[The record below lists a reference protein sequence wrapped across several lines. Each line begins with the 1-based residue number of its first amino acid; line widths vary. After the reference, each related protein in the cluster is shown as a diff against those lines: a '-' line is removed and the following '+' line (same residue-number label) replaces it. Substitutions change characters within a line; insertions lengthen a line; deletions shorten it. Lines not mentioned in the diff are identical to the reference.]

1 MSKIRLDKYISSQTA
16 LTRSEAVIAIYRN
29 RVTVNGRIKK
39 DGAIKVDTEK
49 DEVCLD
55 GEQLIYEEFVYYML
69 NKPQGVISATED
81 NQHKTVVELIDTS
94 REIAPVGRLDIDTEG
109 LLLLTDD
116 GKLTHE
122 LLSPK
127 KHVDKTYY
135 AEVDGEITA
144 EVVKG
149 FEEGIE
155 YGEKNPSAPGKLV
168 VLDGADDS
176 GFGADVAG
184 ATKPGFISDEILK
197 NVPDNSSVPGM
208 QKALVTISEGKFHQI
223 KRMFNV
229 YGLNVTYLKR
239 ISMGKLVLDESLQ
252 PGEYKK
258 ILKSDIV

>member
-55 GEQLIYEEFVYYML
+55 GDKLIYEEFVYYML

-168 VLDGADDS
+168 VLDGS
-176 GFGADVAG
+176 
-184 ATKPGFISDEILK
+184 
-197 NVPDNSSVPGM
+197 NN
-208 QKALVTISEGKFHQI
+208 KALVTISEGKFHQI

-239 ISMGKLVLDESLQ
+239 ISMGKLVLDENLK

-258 ILKSDIV
+258 IAKSDIV

>member
-55 GEQLIYEEFVYYML
+55 GEKLIYEEFVYYML

-168 VLDGADDS
+168 
-176 GFGADVAG
+176 
-184 ATKPGFISDEILK
+184 ILK
-197 NVPDNSSVPGM
+197 DDTNNTSLPGA
-208 QKALVTISEGKFHQI
+208 QKALVTICEGKFHQI

-239 ISMGKLVLDESLQ
+239 ISMGKLVLDESLK

>member
-39 DGAIKVDTEK
+39 DGAIKVDIEK
-49 DEVCLD
+49 DEICLD
-55 GEQLIYEEFVYYML
+55 GEKLVYEEFVYYML
-69 NKPQGVISATED
+69 NKPQGVVSATED
-81 NQHKTVVELIDTS
+81 SKYKTVVELVDTS

-116 GKLTHE
+116 GKLTHD

-135 AEVDGEITA
+135 AEVDGEITQ

-168 VLDGADDS
+168 LIGNSSDVDGAS
-176 GFGADVAG
+176 A
-184 ATKPGFISDEILK
+184 EILK
-197 NVPDNSSVPGM
+197 NIPEKNEVPNT

-239 ISMGKLVLDESLQ
+239 ISMGKLVLDETLE

-258 ILKSDIV
+258 ISKLDII

>member
-55 GEQLIYEEFVYYML
+55 GEQLVYEEFVYYML

-144 EVVKG
+144 DVVKG

-155 YGEKNPSAPGKLV
+155 YGGEEGIIVISFDAVKSSLERCLAGDITLCVECNPLHGPR
-168 VLDGADDS
+168 
-176 GFGADVAG
+176 VANLIRSLEAG
-184 ATKPGFISDEILK
+184 
-197 NVPDNSSVPGM
+197 NVP
-208 QKALVTISEGKFHQI
+208 QKKSYIIDTFFSAESITEEMI
-223 KRMFNV
+223 KERP
-229 YGLNVTYLKR
+229 Y
-239 ISMGKLVLDESLQ
+239 
-252 PGEYKK
+252 
-258 ILKSDIV
+258 

>member
-55 GEQLIYEEFVYYML
+55 GEKLVYEEFVYYML

-144 EVVKG
+144 EAVKG

-168 VLDGADDS
+168 VLRNLGGGEDAVPVELLKNIPDN
-176 GFGADVAG
+176 ADV
-184 ATKPGFISDEILK
+184 DE
-197 NVPDNSSVPGM
+197 NY
-208 QKALVTISEGKFHQI
+208 KALVTISEGKFHQI

-239 ISMGKLVLDESLQ
+239 ISMGKLVLDENLK

-258 ILKSDIV
+258 IAKSDIM

>member
-55 GEQLIYEEFVYYML
+55 GEKLVYEEFVYYML

-168 VLDGADDS
+168 VLDGVGEDED
-176 GFGADVAG
+176 
-184 ATKPGFISDEILK
+184 GFISAEILK

-258 ILKSDIV
+258 IAKSDII

>member
-94 REIAPVGRLDIDTEG
+94 REIAPAGRLDIDTEG

-168 VLDGADDS
+168 VLDGVGEDED
-176 GFGADVAG
+176 
-184 ATKPGFISDEILK
+184 GFISAEILK
-197 NVPDNSSVPGM
+197 NVPDNSSVPGK

-239 ISMGKLVLDESLQ
+239 ISMGMLVLDESLQ

-258 ILKSDIV
+258 IAKSDII